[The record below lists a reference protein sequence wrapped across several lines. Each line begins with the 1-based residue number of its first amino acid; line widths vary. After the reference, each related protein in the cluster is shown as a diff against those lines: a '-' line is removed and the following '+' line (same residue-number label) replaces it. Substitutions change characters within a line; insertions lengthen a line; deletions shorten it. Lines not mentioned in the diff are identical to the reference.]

1 MSVNSNYLIG
11 DSRNIKEIFDE
22 IKLPKPNVIVS
33 SPPYFD
39 VLNYNDN
46 SLQIGFGQS
55 DYKEYLNDVC
65 KVFQSCYEL
74 SSEKASFWLIVDTFK
89 KDGILKTL
97 PFDIVSTLQ
106 SQNVKTWS
114 LKEVIIWDK
123 EKNLPWNGHGHFK
136 NQFEYILFFSKDQEF
151 YFSID
156 EVREVNDLKKWWKTY
171 PERYNPNG
179 KAPSNLWSFTT
190 AIRGWGNNTQEH
202 LCPLPFPLIEK
213 ILTISSKTGDTI
225 FDPFA
230 GSGSLLAL
238 AEIMGRNSIGIDVNE
253 EYKEL
258 FDKQIKASAQEY
270 WNRRESELIAN
281 KSYIIDFKLTN
292 KVLRIHKVTS
302 AIIDEVFAGNPGL
315 FFKPVIYM
323 FNEENS
329 TYLLFLITNNK
340 NVKIP
345 PYTET
350 TLKLIK
356 QAKVAPEVKIVS
368 YAAFIKAVDLKEHS
382 LYKYI
387 APRIY
392 SYTSTINRKTLA
404 KMDNSVN
411 HSAFYSIFPLK
422 LK

>member
-1 MSVNSNYLIG
+1 MSVNSNYIIG
-11 DSRNIKEIFDE
+11 DSRNIEQIFE
-22 IKLPKPNVIVS
+22 NNKLSRPSVIVS

-55 DYKEYLNDVC
+55 NYREYLNDVC
-65 KVFQSCYEL
+65 KVFQNCYEL

-89 KDGILKTL
+89 KDGVLKTL

-106 SQNVKTWS
+106 SQTAKTWL
-114 LKEVIIWDK
+114 LKEIIIWDK

-136 NQFEYILFFSKDQEF
+136 NQFEYILFFTKDQEF
-151 YFSID
+151 HFSID
-156 EVREVNDLKKWWKTY
+156 EVREINDLKKWWKTY

-202 LCPLPFPLIEK
+202 LCPLPFQLIEK
-213 ILTISSKTGDTI
+213 ILTISSKAGDTI

-238 AEIMGRNSIGIDVNE
+238 AEIMGRNSIGIDVNK

-258 FDKQIKASAQEY
+258 FDTQIKIGAREY
-270 WNRRESELIAN
+270 WNRREVELDAN
-281 KSYIIDFKLTN
+281 REYIVDFKQTN
-292 KVLRIHKVTS
+292 KILRIHKVTS
-302 AIIDEVFAGNPGL
+302 FIAEELFEANVGE
-315 FFKPVIYM
+315 FFKPVIYTL
-323 FNEENS
+323 NDDDS
-329 TYLLFLITNNK
+329 TFLLFLITNNQDL
-340 NVKIP
+340 KIP
-345 PYTET
+345 LYSDD
-350 TLKLIK
+350 TLKLIR
-356 QAKVAPEVKIVS
+356 QAKVSPEIKIVS
-368 YAAFIKAVDLKEHS
+368 YSQFISVVDIKEYAF
-382 LYKYI
+382 YKYT

-392 SYTSTINRKTLA
+392 SYTSTINHKSL
-404 KMDNSVN
+404 DNEDNNLN
-411 HSAFYSIFPLK
+411 HSIFYSIFSLK